1 LPSRV
6 AVERKGHLVLPYS
19 SYRFGL
25 YLDLLVGLNLLAV
38 GDLRGRRTT
47 IMEIGAG
54 WGGFAAVVKRKFREA
69 RYIILDIPSSSVF
82 QMSLL
87 HQLGFKRIFSLKTDG
102 GDARRR
108 EQLQQLLCCTD
119 FDILFLS
126 PSQFGLLPDNSVD
139 VTVNFDSLAEMSRET
154 INLYVQNIS
163 RVSQVFYTINRR
175 RGSTMLLGPAI
186 KQHMRWQEA
195 NSSWSRKYSA
205 PNRLMWKPNNR
216 TSFDVA
222 NAKGEHYFYVQ
233 EVFVRRA
240 VV

>member
-1 LPSRV
+1 M

-154 INLYVQNIS
+154 ISLYVQNIS
-163 RVSQVFYTINRR
+163 RVSQVFYHQQKEGVNNAP
-175 RGSTMLLGPAI
+175 GPRHQAAHAMARSE
-186 KQHMRWQEA
+186 QQ
-195 NSSWSRKYSA
+195 
-205 PNRLMWKPNNR
+205 L
-216 TSFDVA
+216 
-222 NAKGEHYFYVQ
+222 VQ
-233 EVFVRRA
+233 EVQRPEQAHVEAEQPYKLRRRQRERRA
-240 VV
+240 LLLCAGGLR